1 MPSGTPK
8 GYEEKNRL
16 QRQEDEKQIK
26 RLLKR
31 RNWEPE
37 WETWRMT
44 DDATIEYAEA
54 VAKGAPKEELEA
66 IGRRL
71 NTARTLYNEIGGYT
85 CQIEEAKERLKEIL
99 KEMKAEDLPAQWA
112 VKRIQNRKMREAGY
126 KFNGRTRQ
134 WYKPKEE

>member
-1 MPSGTPK
+1 MPTGTPK

-37 WETWRMT
+37 WTTWRMA
-44 DDATIEYAEA
+44 DDANVEYAEA
-54 VAKGAPKEELEA
+54 VARGAPKEELEA
-66 IGRRL
+66 IGRKL

-85 CQIEEAKERLKEIL
+85 CQMEEAKERLREIL

-112 VKRIQNRKMREAGY
+112 VRRIRNREMREAGY
-126 KFNGRTRQ
+126 KFNGKTRQ
-134 WYKPKEE
+134 